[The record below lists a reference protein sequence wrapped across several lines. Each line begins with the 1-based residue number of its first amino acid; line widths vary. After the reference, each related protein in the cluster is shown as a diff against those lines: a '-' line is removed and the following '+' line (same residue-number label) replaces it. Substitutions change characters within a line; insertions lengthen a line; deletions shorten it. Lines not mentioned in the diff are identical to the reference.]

1 MGIDI
6 AGATI
11 PFKERNMILSVKQ
24 ICSARAETKHMMKRN
39 FLVENAAAVLRIFD
53 STSCIDPRRKMIAS
67 SSETAA
73 LLEKEAFFFC
83 HARNAPVVRIPRGAA
98 CLFSTYFRASGASC
112 GRQRNQNPSI
122 PELCI
127 PNLFPRRSKRHLS
140 PSVPSA
146 WAKQIAAAHVSRGQ
160 KKLCIKFCLFRQKGL

>member
-1 MGIDI
+1 
-6 AGATI
+6 
-11 PFKERNMILSVKQ
+11 
-24 ICSARAETKHMMKRN
+24 
-39 FLVENAAAVLRIFD
+39 
-53 STSCIDPRRKMIAS
+53 MIAS

-112 GRQRNQNPSI
+112 GRPRNQSPSI

-127 PNLFPRRSKRHLS
+127 PNLIPRRSKRHLS
-140 PSVPSA
+140 PKRSKRMGEANCSRTCFAGSKETLHQILSLPPERPLDQHRKANTQEAKTMGLLQNADSA
-146 WAKQIAAAHVSRGQ
+146 TTPNILMGNYIFRLCAREAPAASYQSCTDARISA
-160 KKLCIKFCLFRQKGL
+160 